1 MLLPNF
7 IVVGAAKS
15 GTTSLWHY
23 LMSHPEIFMSSIKE
37 TNFFSNDLMTRNNPI
52 KNIEQYKLLFNGKG
66 NYKLRGEVSNS
77 YLTFAKDVA
86 PRIKEKIPDC
96 LILII
101 LRHPVDRLYSRYWH
115 AVRDQ
120 YIKETFFEFSRS
132 VKETELISDKIQIY
146 VDTFGK
152 SKVGVVFLEDFK
164 KKSDIFYQSL
174 FSFLDVEKIPVSN
187 SHLNKSGSTKWKFFN
202 DYVLNGSAIVRL
214 PAKILP
220 TKYRANF
227 REYIKMLNTVS
238 KPKID
243 KNIEEDLSIFYKDDI
258 NKIKNIS
265 GRLPS
270 SWVDRNSD

>member
-1 MLLPNF
+1 MVLPNF

-23 LMSHPEIFMSSIKE
+23 LMAHPEIFLPSIKE
-37 TNFFSNDLMTRNNPI
+37 TNYFSNDLMTRNNPI
-52 KNIEQYKLLFNGKG
+52 KSLEEYSSLFNGKE

-77 YLTFAKDVA
+77 YLTFARDVSK
-86 PRIKEKIPDC
+86 RIKEQIPEC

-101 LRHPVDRLYSRYWH
+101 LRYPVDRLYSRYWH

-120 YIKETFFEFSRS
+120 YIKETFAKFSKS
-132 VKETELISDKIQIY
+132 VKQTELVAEKIQIY

-152 SKVGVVFLEDFK
+152 NKVKVVFLEDFE
-164 KKSDIFYQSL
+164 KKSDFFSKTL
-174 FSFLDVEKIPVSN
+174 FSFLDINEISIPN
-187 SHLNKSGSTKWKFFN
+187 SHLNKSGATKWKLFN
-202 DYVLNGSAIVRL
+202 DYVLNGPSIVRL

-227 REYIKMLNTVS
+227 REYIKRLNTQT

-243 KNIEEDLSIFYKDDI
+243 RYIDKDLTNFYREDIRKIEAIVGK
-258 NKIKNIS
+258 
-265 GRLPS
+265 LPD
-270 SWVDRNSD
+270 SWVDRL